1 MGDNKDK
8 LIRYFEASG
17 AGDQARRMIDLA
29 DQVVA
34 GKPFRVSDFTSPA
47 GLAIADAVKANYP
60 GIRVESFGGYQG
72 AERIRIAFV
81 DQDFQGS
88 VDMGI
93 KALKVAWDPRFR
105 LLSHRDVLGSLM
117 GLGLEREKFGDILV
131 AQGGATILVDV
142 NVADFVVQ
150 NFKKIAM
157 VSVEVTQLD
166 LADIAPKEEKVKEIR
181 TTVASL
187 RLDSVASS
195 GFSLSRTKVVEAIK
209 AGLLQV
215 NWQAA
220 KGPSQE
226 VSEGDII
233 SMRSRGR
240 MTVEAITGQSK
251 KGRIGVYLKR
261 FM

>member
-1 MGDNKDK
+1 MSEQKDK

-17 AGDQARRMIDLA
+17 LGEEARRMIDLA
-29 DQVVA
+29 EQVL
-34 GKPFRVSDFTSPA
+34 GGRPFRLTDFMSPA
-47 GLAIADAVKANYP
+47 GLAIADAVHANYP
-60 GIRVESFGGYQG
+60 GIKVETSGGYQG
-72 AERIRIAFV
+72 AERLRIAFV
-81 DQDFQGS
+81 DQDFQGKVS
-88 VDMGI
+88 MGI
-93 KALKVAWDPRFR
+93 QALKVSWDPRFR
-105 LLSHRDVLGSLM
+105 LLTHRDVLGSLI
-117 GLGLEREKFGDILV
+117 GLGLERGKLGDIMV
-131 AQGGATILVDV
+131 AQGGATILVDET
-142 NVADFVVQ
+142 VADFVVQ

-157 VSVEVTQLD
+157 VSVEVSPMDLD
-166 LADIAPKEEKVKEIR
+166 QIKPKEEKIKEIR

-226 VSEGDII
+226 VAEGDMI
-233 SMRSRGR
+233 SMRGRGR
-240 MTVEAITGQSK
+240 VKVEAITGQSK
-251 KGRIGVYLKR
+251 KGRTGVFLKR